1 MPTFPDMT
9 RCISVAE
16 AVNKQIKALPV
27 TMSKGQR
34 ALESLALYRAA
45 KLPVPDDVLRQIDH
59 CYRHFRSGKPVSGRP
74 GVERNKPAPMTLGD
88 AFGVPDFKGGEKS
101 ALKRKRLA
109 LAQPSLVALFTGQG
123 FTKLRRTDEGH
134 AQAAEI
140 LGLTVKE
147 VEAWVAKDLAK
158 RRPKKPLK

>member
-1 MPTFPDMT
+1 MDQ
-9 RCISVAE
+9 RRSAAE
-16 AVNKQIKALPV
+16 AVKDHIRALPA

-45 KLPVPDDVLRQIDH
+45 RLSVPDDVLRQIDH
-59 CYRHFRSGKPVSGRP
+59 CYQHFSSGKPVAGWT

-88 AFGVPDFKGGEKS
+88 AFGVPDIKGGEKS

-109 LAQPSLVALFTGQG
+109 LAEPSLVALFTGQG
-123 FTKLRRTDEGH
+123 VAKLKRTKEGYE
-134 AQAAEI
+134 QAAKK

-147 VEAWVAKDLAK
+147 VEGWVTKYLAK
-158 RRPKKPLK
+158 RQPKRSPD